1 MSVSLRSNQEE
12 ENQELFTFEE
22 GIINIGR
29 NQDND
34 LILNDLQVSGNH
46 AQLVIEE
53 NRCFIID
60 LNSSN
65 GTYVNGEPIASR
77 EHWELHED
85 DTIQIGEKCFQFR
98 FLNSSQETILMG
110 QTTFS
115 PPETRETIITP
126 QDRSQGEM
134 IVSAESVNLQGRSEL
149 KIGRDPQNDQV
160 IAHPSVSRFHGRIQ
174 KEDESFYIYD
184 LNSTN
189 GTYVNGRA
197 IHKKRVLKP
206 GDLISIGPWRS
217 EFNIDETLIVRNEEG
232 KLRIDAVNL
241 NKVVGKGVNLLNDIS
256 FSIEANEFV
265 VIAGVS
271 GGGKSTLMD
280 ALNGSRPATSGVVL
294 VNGNDLYRNYNAYRS
309 QIGYVPQKDIVH
321 VDLTVVEALDFAAQ
335 LRMPADTTGK
345 ERQDRLQQVL
355 GELGLSHRANVPIKA
370 LSGGQLKRVS
380 IGVELITRPSL
391 FFLDEATSG
400 LDPGTEAD
408 MMRLLRELANEG
420 RTIILITHATENVTL
435 CNQVVFLAKGGNLAY
450 YGSPDDAIEYFEV
463 DRFNEI
469 YRKVEN
475 TEDPKVWKAQYE
487 NSSWYQSYVVE
498 RQNSLPTINREP
510 VTETSRQPKS
520 PRTQHISS
528 WRQFLILTERNLA
541 IIKRD
546 RASLILMLAI
556 APVLGVLDFFT
567 WQAEIF
573 DTSNGDPGQGI
584 TMLFTAALIAV
595 MVGSLST
602 MREIVKEQEIY
613 RRERMIGLKLLPYLF
628 SKVAVSLILA
638 FYQALVFL
646 LFKVLAVDL
655 PLSFSVL
662 SGFYLTLL
670 LATLSGMMLG
680 LLVSAIAPNQNI
692 APLLTI
698 IVLVPQITFGGGVLP
713 VNTLGTPGLIL
724 NHLSLT
730 KWSFESLVTITGL
743 GTDVGNDPCWE
754 LPKTERNNLSETQIE
769 NCDCFGKSIFRAC
782 EFPGIAGKYDP
793 AVDEPEPQKPTEPD
807 APPTAPEKPESSS
820 FQAQQQYE
828 ADLDD
833 YQAAIEDYQTQVNQ
847 YQERIDTWQ
856 DQYSRWKE
864 NYESAIGEAEG
875 LIDRFYTDYGN
886 AFAVN
891 VVRHWSI
898 LTGLMVIMFGALYG
912 IQKRKDII

>member
-34 LILNDLQVSGNH
+34 LTINDLQASGNH

-53 NRCFIID
+53 NRCFLID

-65 GTYVNGEPIASR
+65 GTYVNGEPI
-77 EHWELHED
+77 EPKIHWELHEN
-85 DTIQIGEKCFQFR
+85 DTIQIGKKCFQFR
-98 FLNSSQETILMG
+98 FLDSSPETILVG
-110 QTTFS
+110 ATTFS
-115 PPETRETIITP
+115 PSETRETILAP
-126 QDRSQGEM
+126 PDGSQSEM
-134 IVSAESVNLQGRSEL
+134 IVTPEAVNLRGRSEL
-149 KIGRDPQNDQV
+149 KIGRDPKNDQV
-160 IAHPSVSRFHGRIQ
+160 INHPSVSRFHGRIQ

-197 IHKKRVLKP
+197 IHKQRLLKP

-217 EFNIDETLIVRNEEG
+217 EFNINETLIITNEEG

-241 NKVVGKGVNLLNDIS
+241 NKVVGKGVNLLNNIS
-256 FSIEANEFV
+256 FSIEPNEFV

-294 VNGNDLYRNYNAYRS
+294 VNGNDLYREFNAYRS

-321 VDLTVVEALDFAAQ
+321 NDLTVIEALDFAAQ
-335 LRMPADTTGK
+335 LRMPADTMRR

-408 MMRLLRELANEG
+408 MMKLLRDLANEG
-420 RTIILITHATENVTL
+420 RTIVLITHATENVTL
-435 CNQVVFLAKGGNLAY
+435 CDQVVFLAQGGNLAY
-450 YGSPDDAIEYFEV
+450 YGSPNDAIEYFAV

-475 TEDPKVWKAQYE
+475 TEDPTVWKAQYE
-487 NSSWYQSYVVE
+487 ESSWYETYVVE
-498 RQNSLPTINREP
+498 RQNSLPTINRQAA
-510 VTETSRQPKS
+510 TETSRQPKS
-520 PRTQHISS
+520 PKTQHISS
-528 WRQFLILTERNLA
+528 WRQFWILTQRNLA

-556 APVLGVLDFFT
+556 APILGILDFFT
-567 WQAEIF
+567 WQSQIF
-573 DTSNGDPGQGI
+573 DTTTGDAGQGI

-613 RRERMIGLKLLPYLF
+613 RRERMIGLQLLPYLF
-628 SKVAVSLILA
+628 SKVAISLILA

-655 PLSFSVL
+655 PLSFLVL
-662 SGFYLTLL
+662 SGFYVTLL
-670 LATLSGMMLG
+670 LATLSGMILG
-680 LLVSAIAPNQNI
+680 LLVSAIAPNQNV

-698 IVLVPQITFGGGVLP
+698 IVLIPQITFGGGVLP

-730 KWSFESLVTITGL
+730 KWSFEPLVTITDL
-743 GTDVGNDPCWE
+743 GTDVGNDPCWK
-754 LPKTERNNLSETQIE
+754 LSKTERNNLNETQIKK
-769 NCDCFGKSIFRAC
+769 CDCFGESIFRAC
-782 EFPGIAGKYDP
+782 DFPGIAGKYDP
-793 AVDEPEPQKPTEPD
+793 AVDEPEPQKPTEPSD
-807 APPTAPEKPESSS
+807 PPTAPEKPDSSS
-820 FQAQQQYE
+820 FQAQQQYQD
-828 ADLDD
+828 DLDD
-833 YQAAIEDYQTQVNQ
+833 YQVAIEDYQEEVNQ
-847 YQERIDTWQ
+847 YQDQIGTWQ
-856 DQYSRWKE
+856 DQYSSWKE
-864 NYESAIGEAEG
+864 KYESAIGEAEG

-891 VVRHWSI
+891 VVRYWSI